1 MNLVRGMQRALGAAG
16 HAPGPI
22 DGIVGRETLAALKG
36 YQGEKG
42 LANGGVTL
50 ATLKSLGVQ

>member
-1 MNLVRGMQRALGAAG
+1 MADRAPRRRPDTAG
-16 HAPGPI
+16 HSPGPI

-42 LANGGVTL
+42 LAQGGVTL